1 MKELELLGL
10 QPDGE
15 QLTLNDSEGNRYV
28 LPITDALRAALRRD
42 RQAADPSEPDR
53 QMSPREI
60 QAYIREGMSVDEVC
74 ELSALPASRVAALAY
89 PIIAER
95 EYTARVARSFSIGH
109 DRDGLTIEELVASR
123 LLGRGVRPDDI
134 AWDSLRRSGEPW
146 TLIATFVTGDR
157 EHRASWYV
165 DLERRALQALDDEGS
180 WLSETQFPVS
190 SSPWRPA
197 NTPPAAFDQSDEDGE
212 DPRRA
217 PIEDVLATLDQQRG
231 RARPMPAEPFEGAHP
246 APSQP
251 EQAKDA
257 TVLTLPRRSTLPEGD
272 TGRGAAAGESAPSA
286 PPASDAEGPSD
297 SESGVPRRG
306 SGGPDEEEKEA
317 DGGKAAAGEPT
328 GREPSRASRSQ
339 KGRGQ
344 KARHSQEDAPDS
356 PSGRQPGE
364 QDGSNLQGAH
374 SAEAADALAGDVS
387 LPGRRR
393 KRRGSR
399 PSMPSWDEIV
409 FGKKD

>member
-212 DPRRA
+212 DHHAGHQRA
-217 PIEDVLATLDQQRG
+217 GDPVRSWG
-231 RARPMPAEPFEGAHP
+231 RHP
-246 APSQP
+246 AGLPS
-251 EQAKDA
+251 
-257 TVLTLPRRSTLPEGD
+257 TTHRSP
-272 TGRGAAAGESAPSA
+272 
-286 PPASDAEGPSD
+286 
-297 SESGVPRRG
+297 G
-306 SGGPDEEEKEA
+306 SGCSPA
-317 DGGKAAAGEPT
+317 TTPSCAAST
-328 GREPSRASRSQ
+328 ASTIS
-339 KGRGQ
+339 
-344 KARHSQEDAPDS
+344 SW
-356 PSGRQPGE
+356 
-364 QDGSNLQGAH
+364 QG
-374 SAEAADALAGDVS
+374 
-387 LPGRRR
+387 
-393 KRRGSR
+393 
-399 PSMPSWDEIV
+399 
-409 FGKKD
+409 

>member
-257 TVLTLPRRSTLPEGD
+257 TVLTLPRRSTLPEEVSGD
-272 TGRGAAAGESAPSA
+272 SVVSA
-286 PPASDAEGPSD
+286 
-297 SESGVPRRG
+297 
-306 SGGPDEEEKEA
+306 
-317 DGGKAAAGEPT
+317 
-328 GREPSRASRSQ
+328 
-339 KGRGQ
+339 
-344 KARHSQEDAPDS
+344 
-356 PSGRQPGE
+356 
-364 QDGSNLQGAH
+364 
-374 SAEAADALAGDVS
+374 
-387 LPGRRR
+387 
-393 KRRGSR
+393 
-399 PSMPSWDEIV
+399 
-409 FGKKD
+409 

>member
-339 KGRGQ
+339 KGRVQ
-344 KARHSQEDAPDS
+344 KARHSQ
-356 PSGRQPGE
+356 
-364 QDGSNLQGAH
+364 
-374 SAEAADALAGDVS
+374 
-387 LPGRRR
+387 
-393 KRRGSR
+393 
-399 PSMPSWDEIV
+399 
-409 FGKKD
+409 

>member
-297 SESGVPRRG
+297 SESGVPPPRPRG
-306 SGGPDEEEKEA
+306 AGRGGGGGGGAGGGGGRSCPPRGGPRPA
-317 DGGKAAAGEPT
+317 SARWPRRSPPT
-328 GREPSRASRSQ
+328 SGSSTRRTRTCRLCARS
-339 KGRGQ
+339 
-344 KARHSQEDAPDS
+344 A
-356 PSGRQPGE
+356 
-364 QDGSNLQGAH
+364 
-374 SAEAADALAGDVS
+374 
-387 LPGRRR
+387 
-393 KRRGSR
+393 
-399 PSMPSWDEIV
+399 
-409 FGKKD
+409 

>member
-217 PIEDVLATLDQQRG
+217 PIEDVLALPRQLTGDGELFMLRVHGDSMIG
-231 RARPMPAEPFEGAHP
+231 AAICDGDWVVVRAQADASSGDVVAAMIQDVDGASATIKVLSRKDGHQWLLP
-246 APSQP
+246 RNPDYAPIP
-251 EQAKDA
+251 GDEATIMGKVV
-257 TVLTLPRRSTLPEGD
+257 TVL
-272 TGRGAAAGESAPSA
+272 
-286 PPASDAEGPSD
+286 
-297 SESGVPRRG
+297 
-306 SGGPDEEEKEA
+306 
-317 DGGKAAAGEPT
+317 
-328 GREPSRASRSQ
+328 RA
-339 KGRGQ
+339 
-344 KARHSQEDAPDS
+344 
-356 PSGRQPGE
+356 
-364 QDGSNLQGAH
+364 L
-374 SAEAADALAGDVS
+374 
-387 LPGRRR
+387 
-393 KRRGSR
+393 
-399 PSMPSWDEIV
+399 
-409 FGKKD
+409 

>member
-286 PPASDAEGPSD
+286 PPAPDA
-297 SESGVPRRG
+297 
-306 SGGPDEEEKEA
+306 
-317 DGGKAAAGEPT
+317 
-328 GREPSRASRSQ
+328 
-339 KGRGQ
+339 
-344 KARHSQEDAPDS
+344 
-356 PSGRQPGE
+356 
-364 QDGSNLQGAH
+364 
-374 SAEAADALAGDVS
+374 
-387 LPGRRR
+387 
-393 KRRGSR
+393 
-399 PSMPSWDEIV
+399 
-409 FGKKD
+409 